1 MKKMFLIL
9 LIVGILVSGTFSVIA
24 EVSEESLCED
34 IDFTDENID
43 SFKRRLL
50 NDNKGQCRCGS
61 RTIT

>member
-1 MKKMFLIL
+1 MKKMLAIL

-43 SFKRRLL
+43 SFG
-50 NDNKGQCRCGS
+50 DPAPCGGGDGGPDVPG
-61 RTIT
+61 